1 MFKSETIHI
10 TELKKEDARALFEL
24 MDSNRE
30 HFGSYLPITLSQ
42 NKSIKDSEAYILK
55 KAKENKLMYSL
66 TLAIKDESSKNIAGL
81 IILKNIDRLKKQAE
95 FAYGV
100 GKAFEGRGLT
110 SRAVKQ
116 LSHYAFAKLDLKAIR
131 IITHKDN
138 IGSCKVAEKCGF
150 QWKRTLK
157 KEFTPPNGKPLDM
170 ELYELY
176 RKTK

>member
-1 MFKSETIHI
+1 MFKSEAIHI
-10 TELKKEDARALFEL
+10 AELKIEDARALFEL

-42 NKSIKDSEAYILK
+42 NKSIIDSETYILK
-55 KAKENKLMYSL
+55 KAKENKLMSCL
-66 TLAIKDESSKNIAGL
+66 TLAIRDEASMNIAGL
-81 IILKNIDRLKKQAE
+81 IILKNIDRLNKRAE

-100 GKAFEGRGLT
+100 GMAFEGRGLT
-110 SRAVKQ
+110 SGAVEQ
-116 LSHYAFAKLDLKAIR
+116 LSHYAFAKLDLTTLQ
-131 IITHKDN
+131 IIVHKDN
-138 IGSCKVAEKCGF
+138 IASCKVAIKCGF

-176 RKTK
+176 R